1 MKLRLLLM
9 LALVTA
15 AHAEDL
21 TGAWNV
27 AKMQADGHAV
37 PADVT
42 KTLQL
47 AFTATGYQLIQNGVA
62 LEAGQIKLAPGK
74 IEFTPENAPA
84 QPGTYELKGDA
95 LSITKGATQLELTRV
110 PPPEKK

>member
-9 LALVTA
+9 LALVSA
-15 AHAEDL
+15 AHAADL

-27 AKMQADGHAV
+27 AKMQADGHPV

-42 KTLQL
+42 KALQL
-47 AFTATGYQLIQNGVA
+47 SFTATGYQLIQNGVA
-62 LEAGQIKLAPGK
+62 LESGQIKLTDK
-74 IEFTPENAPA
+74 TIEFTPENAPA
-84 QPGTYELKGDA
+84 QPGTYSLTGDA